1 MTQINDYLELMVKDQ
16 ASDLYLIT
24 GAPPTLK
31 IEGNHTPINNQMLTS
46 DLLNEFVNGILSEQQ
61 KSDFDKT
68 HEMNFALSFRGVG
81 RFRVNVFKQRG
92 DAAIVIRNI
101 KTTIPDFESINL
113 PAILTE
119 LVMKQRGLILFVG
132 ATGTGKSTSLASIIN
147 YRNQNSPGHIIT
159 VEDPIEYVYRHHRS
173 IVTQREIGMDTDSYT
188 VALKNT
194 LRQAPDVILI
204 GEIRDH
210 GTMKHAIAFSETGH
224 LCLATLHANNS
235 NQALERIMYFFPEDN
250 RDQLLL
256 ELSLNVIAIISQRL
270 VHGIDGRL
278 VPAFEILL
286 GTPLVKELIKRNDI
300 SGLKE
305 AMSKSENLG
314 MITFDRSLL
323 KLYEQGKITGDEA
336 LRHADSHNDLR
347 LAINH
352 RDRINQADGDDFSIV
367 QPDKD
372 DKQRYC

>member
-1 MTQINDYLELMVKDQ
+1 MTQLNDYLELMVRDQ
-16 ASDLYLIT
+16 ASDLYFIT
-24 GAPPTLK
+24 GASPTLK
-31 IEGNHTPINNQMLTS
+31 IEGNHTPINNQILTS
-46 DLLNEFVNGILSEQQ
+46 ELLNEFVNEILSEQQ
-61 KSDFDKT
+61 KLDFDTT

-92 DAAIVIRNI
+92 DSAIVIRNI
-101 KTTIPDFESINL
+101 KTIIPDFETLNL

-147 YRNQNSPGHIIT
+147 YRNQNAPGHIIT
-159 VEDPIEYVYRHHRS
+159 IEDPIEYVYRHHLS
-173 IVTQREIGMDTDSYT
+173 MVTQREIGMDTENYS

-204 GEIRDH
+204 GEIRDSQ
-210 GTMKHAIAFSETGH
+210 TMKHAIAFNETGH
-224 LCLATLHANNS
+224 LCLSTLHANNS
-235 NQALERIMYFFPEDN
+235 NQALERIQYFFPEN
-250 RDQLLL
+250 SREQLLL

-305 AMSKSENLG
+305 TMRKSENLG

-323 KLYEQGKITGDEA
+323 KLYEQGKITSDEA
-336 LRHADSHNDLR
+336 LRHADSQNDLR

-352 RDRINQADGDDFSIV
+352 RDRSRQVDGDSLSLV
-367 QPDKD
+367 KPEED
-372 DKQRYC
+372 DNQRYC